1 MKKRVKFKVD
11 NNYIN
16 LKIKEVYMYD
26 YLIIGNGIAGLS
38 ATEEIRKKD
47 ADATILILSDE
58 RPSTY
63 WRTRLSDLIS
73 KDFNDEDLYVK
84 KQPWYSEKKIEERL
98 ETSVEKLDLDRNI
111 AILDNGEEIEYGKAL
126 LATGAHPFI
135 PPITNIDSEGVFAI
149 RTIDDLMNFKNYVD
163 GKDKVVVIGGG
174 ILGLEA
180 AYSAKLL
187 GKEVTVIESFDYL
200 LSRQLNQELSEK
212 LEKTLNDEMGIKTY
226 TGKNTSEILV
236 EDGKVRGVK
245 LDDGSEIP
253 ADAIM
258 VQAGVRANLEVA
270 KNSGLEVDRGIIV
283 DDTLQTEKENVF
295 AAGDCAQIG
304 TFTIGL
310 WTSSQEMG
318 KIAGHNMTG
327 SNECYEKPKP
337 FSTLMIGNTKIFS
350 AGITSGEGIEEM
362 SAEKDGNIYKLF
374 KMSDQYVGGILWGDI
389 KYQNDVKNV
398 VFYHEELENTKLA
411 EVFK

>member
-1 MKKRVKFKVD
+1 
-11 NNYIN
+11 
-16 LKIKEVYMYD
+16 MYD

-47 ADATILILSDE
+47 ADAKILIVSAE
-58 RPSTY
+58 KPSTY

-73 KDFNDEDLYVK
+73 KEFNDDDIYVK
-84 KQPWYSEKKIEERL
+84 KEPWYSERHIDERL
-98 ETSVEKLDLDRNI
+98 QTAVDKLDLDRNV
-111 AILDNGEEIEYGKAL
+111 AVLSDGEEIEYAKAL
-126 LATGAHPFI
+126 LATGAHPFV
-135 PPITNIDSEGVFAI
+135 PPIKNISSDGVFAI
-149 RTIDDLMNFKNYVD
+149 RTIDDLMNFKYYVN
-163 GKDKVVVIGGG
+163 GKDKVIVIGGG

-187 GKEVTVIESFDYL
+187 GKKVTVIESFDYL
-200 LSRQLNQELSEK
+200 LSRQLDQDLSQK
-212 LEKTLNDEMGIKTY
+212 LESTLNDMGISTY
-226 TGKNTSEILV
+226 TGKNTSEILSK
-236 EDGKVRGVK
+236 DGKVIGVK
-245 LDDGSEIP
+245 LDDGSTID

-258 VQAGVRANLEVA
+258 VQAGVRSNVEVA

-304 TFTIGL
+304 NFTIGL

-337 FSTLMIGNTKIFS
+337 FSTLMIGDTKIFS
-350 AGITSGEGIEEM
+350 AGITSGEGIEEI
-362 SAEKDGNIYKLF
+362 SSEKDGNIYKLF

-389 KYQNDVKNV
+389 KYQNDVKNI
-398 VFYHEELENTKLA
+398 VFYHEELENTKLS
-411 EVFK
+411 EMFK

>member
-1 MKKRVKFKVD
+1 
-11 NNYIN
+11 
-16 LKIKEVYMYD
+16 MYD

-47 ADATILILSDE
+47 ADAKILIVSAE
-58 RPSTY
+58 KPSTY

-73 KDFNDEDLYVK
+73 KEFNDDDIYVK
-84 KQPWYSEKKIEERL
+84 KEPWYSERHIDERL
-98 ETSVEKLDLDRNI
+98 QTAVDKLDLDRNV
-111 AILDNGEEIEYGKAL
+111 AVLSDGEEIEYAKAL
-126 LATGAHPFI
+126 LATGAHPFV
-135 PPITNIDSEGVFAI
+135 PPIKNISSDGVFAI
-149 RTIDDLMNFKNYVD
+149 RTIDDLMNFKYYVN

-187 GKEVTVIESFDYL
+187 GKKVTVIESFDYL
-200 LSRQLNQELSEK
+200 LSRQLDQDLSQK
-212 LEKTLNDEMGIKTY
+212 LESTLNDMGISTY
-226 TGKNTSEILV
+226 TGKNTSEILSK
-236 EDGKVRGVK
+236 DGKVIGVT
-245 LDDGSEIP
+245 LDDGSTID

-258 VQAGVRANLEVA
+258 VQAGVRSNVEVA

-304 TFTIGL
+304 NFTIGL

-337 FSTLMIGNTKIFS
+337 FSTLMIGDTKIFS
-350 AGITSGEGIEEM
+350 AGITSGEGIEEI
-362 SAEKDGNIYKLF
+362 SSEKDGNIYKLF

-389 KYQNDVKNV
+389 KYQNDVKNI
-398 VFYHEELENTKLA
+398 VFYHEELENTKLS
-411 EVFK
+411 EMFK

>member
-1 MKKRVKFKVD
+1 
-11 NNYIN
+11 
-16 LKIKEVYMYD
+16 MYD

-47 ADATILILSDE
+47 ANAKILIVSAE
-58 RPSTY
+58 KPSTY

-73 KDFNDEDLYVK
+73 KEFNDDDIYVK
-84 KQPWYSEKKIEERL
+84 KEPWYSERHIDERL
-98 ETSVEKLDLDRNI
+98 QTAVDKLDLDRNV
-111 AILDNGEEIEYGKAL
+111 AVLSDGEEIEYAKAL
-126 LATGAHPFI
+126 LATGAHPFV
-135 PPITNIDSEGVFAI
+135 PPIKNISSDGVFAI
-149 RTIDDLMNFKNYVD
+149 RTIDDLMNFKDYVN

-187 GKEVTVIESFDYL
+187 GKKVTVIESFDYL
-200 LSRQLNQELSEK
+200 LSRQLDQDLSQK
-212 LEKTLNDEMGIKTY
+212 LESTLNDMGISTY
-226 TGKNTSEILV
+226 TGKNTSEILSK
-236 EDGKVRGVK
+236 DGKVIGVK
-245 LDDGSEIP
+245 LDDGSTID

-258 VQAGVRANLEVA
+258 VQAGVRSNVEVA

-304 TFTIGL
+304 NFTIGL

-337 FSTLMIGNTKIFS
+337 FSTLMIGDTKIFS
-350 AGITSGEGIEEM
+350 AGITSGEGIEEI
-362 SAEKDGNIYKLF
+362 SSEKDGNIYKLF

-389 KYQNDVKNV
+389 KYQNDVKNI
-398 VFYHEELENTKLA
+398 VFYHEELENTKLS
-411 EVFK
+411 EMFK

>member
-1 MKKRVKFKVD
+1 
-11 NNYIN
+11 
-16 LKIKEVYMYD
+16 MYD

-47 ADATILILSDE
+47 ADAKILIVSAE
-58 RPSTY
+58 KPSTY

-73 KDFNDEDLYVK
+73 KEFNDDDIYVK
-84 KQPWYSEKKIEERL
+84 KEPWYSERHIDERL
-98 ETSVEKLDLDRNI
+98 QTAVDKLDLDRNV
-111 AILDNGEEIEYGKAL
+111 AVLSDGEEIEYAKAL
-126 LATGAHPFI
+126 LATGAHPFV
-135 PPITNIDSEGVFAI
+135 PPIKNISSDGVFAI
-149 RTIDDLMNFKNYVD
+149 RTIDDLMNFKYYVN

-180 AYSAKLL
+180 TYSAKLL
-187 GKEVTVIESFDYL
+187 GKKVTVIESFDYL
-200 LSRQLNQELSEK
+200 LSRQLDQDLSQK
-212 LEKTLNDEMGIKTY
+212 LESTLNDMGISTY
-226 TGKNTSEILV
+226 TGKNTSEILSK
-236 EDGKVRGVK
+236 DGKVIGVK
-245 LDDGSEIP
+245 LDDGSTID

-258 VQAGVRANLEVA
+258 VQAGVRSNVEVA

-304 TFTIGL
+304 NFTIGL

-337 FSTLMIGNTKIFS
+337 FSTLMIGDTKIFS
-350 AGITSGEGIEEM
+350 AGITSGEGIEEI
-362 SAEKDGNIYKLF
+362 SSEKDGNIYKLF

-389 KYQNDVKNV
+389 KYQNDVKNI
-398 VFYHEELENTKLA
+398 VFYHEELENTKLS
-411 EVFK
+411 EMFK

>member
-1 MKKRVKFKVD
+1 
-11 NNYIN
+11 
-16 LKIKEVYMYD
+16 MYD

-47 ADATILILSDE
+47 ANAKILIVSAE
-58 RPSTY
+58 KPSTY

-73 KDFNDEDLYVK
+73 KEFNDDDIYVK
-84 KQPWYSEKKIEERL
+84 KEPWYSERHIDERL
-98 ETSVEKLDLDRNI
+98 QTAVDKLDLDRNV
-111 AILDNGEEIEYGKAL
+111 AVLSDGEEIEYAKAL
-126 LATGAHPFI
+126 LATGAHPFV
-135 PPITNIDSEGVFAI
+135 PPIKNISSDGVFAI
-149 RTIDDLMNFKNYVD
+149 RTIDDLMNFKDYVNS
-163 GKDKVVVIGGG
+163 KDKVVVIGGG

-187 GKEVTVIESFDYL
+187 GKKVTVIESFDYL
-200 LSRQLNQELSEK
+200 LSRQLDQDLSQK
-212 LEKTLNDEMGIKTY
+212 LESTLNDMGISTY
-226 TGKNTSEILV
+226 TGKNTSEILSK
-236 EDGKVRGVK
+236 DGKVIGVK
-245 LDDGSEIP
+245 LDDGSTID

-258 VQAGVRANLEVA
+258 VQAGVRSNVEVA

-304 TFTIGL
+304 NFTIGL

-337 FSTLMIGNTKIFS
+337 FSTLMIGDTKIFS
-350 AGITSGEGIEEM
+350 AGITSGEGIEEI
-362 SAEKDGNIYKLF
+362 SSEKDGNIYKLF

-389 KYQNDVKNV
+389 KYQNDVKNI
-398 VFYHEELENTKLA
+398 VFYHEELENTKLS
-411 EVFK
+411 EIFK

>member
-1 MKKRVKFKVD
+1 
-11 NNYIN
+11 
-16 LKIKEVYMYD
+16 MYD

-47 ADATILILSDE
+47 ADAKILIVSAE
-58 RPSTY
+58 KPSTY

-73 KDFNDEDLYVK
+73 KEFNDDDIYVK
-84 KQPWYSEKKIEERL
+84 KEPWYSERHIDERL
-98 ETSVEKLDLDRNI
+98 QTAVDKLDLDRNV
-111 AILDNGEEIEYGKAL
+111 AVLSDGEEIEYAKAL
-126 LATGAHPFI
+126 LATGAHPFV
-135 PPITNIDSEGVFAI
+135 PPIKNISSDGVFAI
-149 RTIDDLMNFKNYVD
+149 RTIDDLMNFKDYVN

-187 GKEVTVIESFDYL
+187 GKKVTVIESFDYL
-200 LSRQLNQELSEK
+200 LSRQLDQDLSQK
-212 LEKTLNDEMGIKTY
+212 LESTLNDMGISTY
-226 TGKNTSEILV
+226 TGKNTSEILSK
-236 EDGKVRGVK
+236 DGKVIGVK
-245 LDDGSEIP
+245 LDDGSTID

-258 VQAGVRANLEVA
+258 VQAGVRSNVEVA

-304 TFTIGL
+304 NFTIGL

-337 FSTLMIGNTKIFS
+337 FSTLMIGDTKIFS
-350 AGITSGEGIEEM
+350 AGITSGEGIEEI
-362 SAEKDGNIYKLF
+362 SSEKDGNIYKLF

-389 KYQNDVKNV
+389 KYQNDVKNI
-398 VFYHEELENTKLA
+398 VFYHEELENTKLS
-411 EVFK
+411 EMFK

>member
-1 MKKRVKFKVD
+1 
-11 NNYIN
+11 
-16 LKIKEVYMYD
+16 MYD

-47 ADATILILSDE
+47 ADAKILIVSDE
-58 RPSTY
+58 KPSTY

-73 KDFNDEDLYVK
+73 KEFNDDDIYVK
-84 KQPWYSEKKIEERL
+84 KEPWYSERHIDERL
-98 ETSVEKLDLDRNI
+98 QTAVDKLDLDRNV
-111 AILDNGEEIEYGKAL
+111 AVLSDGEEIEYAKAL
-126 LATGAHPFI
+126 LATGAHPFV
-135 PPITNIDSEGVFAI
+135 PPIKNISSDGVFAI
-149 RTIDDLMNFKNYVD
+149 RTIDDLMNFKDYVN

-187 GKEVTVIESFDYL
+187 GKKVTVIESFDYL
-200 LSRQLNQELSEK
+200 LSRQLDQDLSQK
-212 LEKTLNDEMGIKTY
+212 LESTLNDMGISTY
-226 TGKNTSEILV
+226 TGKNTSEILSK
-236 EDGKVRGVK
+236 DGKVIGVK
-245 LDDGSEIP
+245 LDDGSTID

-258 VQAGVRANLEVA
+258 VQAGVRSNVEVA

-304 TFTIGL
+304 NFTIGL

-337 FSTLMIGNTKIFS
+337 FSTLMIGDTKIFS
-350 AGITSGEGIEEM
+350 AGITSGEGIEEI
-362 SAEKDGNIYKLF
+362 SSEKDGNIYKLF

-389 KYQNDVKNV
+389 KYQNDVKNI
-398 VFYHEELENTKLA
+398 VFYHEELENTKLS
-411 EVFK
+411 EMFK

>member
-1 MKKRVKFKVD
+1 
-11 NNYIN
+11 
-16 LKIKEVYMYD
+16 MYD

-47 ADATILILSDE
+47 ADAKILIVSAE
-58 RPSTY
+58 KPSTY

-73 KDFNDEDLYVK
+73 KEFNDDDIYVK
-84 KQPWYSEKKIEERL
+84 KEPWYSERHIDERL
-98 ETSVEKLDLDRNI
+98 QTAVDKLDLDRNV
-111 AILDNGEEIEYGKAL
+111 AVLSDGEEIEYAKAL
-126 LATGAHPFI
+126 LATGAHPFV
-135 PPITNIDSEGVFAI
+135 PPIKNISSDGVFAI
-149 RTIDDLMNFKNYVD
+149 RTIDDLMNFKYYVN

-187 GKEVTVIESFDYL
+187 GKKVTVIESFDYL
-200 LSRQLNQELSEK
+200 LSRQLDQDLSQK
-212 LEKTLNDEMGIKTY
+212 LESTLNDMGISTY
-226 TGKNTSEILV
+226 TGKNTSEILSK
-236 EDGKVRGVK
+236 DGKVIGVK
-245 LDDGSEIP
+245 LDDGSTID

-258 VQAGVRANLEVA
+258 VQAGVRSNVEVA

-304 TFTIGL
+304 NFTIGL

-337 FSTLMIGNTKIFS
+337 FSTLMIGDTKIFS
-350 AGITSGEGIEEM
+350 AGITSGEGIEEI
-362 SAEKDGNIYKLF
+362 SSEKDGNIYKLF

-389 KYQNDVKNV
+389 KYQNYVKNI
-398 VFYHEELENTKLA
+398 VFYHEELENTKLS
-411 EVFK
+411 EMFK